1 MKSEVGIEFDTL
13 AGQVSEKE
21 LHGHWEQSV
30 SFPGLTIF
38 SHRHQNPPL
47 GSGKLV
53 EWETGFFFSLFI
65 FPRGLISVF

>member
-21 LHGHWEQSV
+21 LHRHWEQLISI
-30 SFPGLTIF
+30 PDLIIF
-38 SHRHQNPPL
+38 SHWHQNPPV

-53 EWETGFFFSLFI
+53 DWETGFF
-65 FPRGLISVF
+65 